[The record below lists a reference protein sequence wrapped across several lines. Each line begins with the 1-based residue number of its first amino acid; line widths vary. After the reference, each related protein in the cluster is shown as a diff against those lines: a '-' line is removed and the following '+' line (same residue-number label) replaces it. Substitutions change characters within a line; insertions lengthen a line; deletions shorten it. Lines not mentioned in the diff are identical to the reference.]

1 MNSWIKKENK
11 DREKDREKQK
21 TNWRKHDHS
30 GRNNRNNKSEF
41 TEVRAKPAS
50 GVASVVVGGMNVE
63 KFYEEMK
70 KSSFSWLENSLI

>member
-1 MNSWIKKENK
+1 MNSWVKKENK
-11 DREKDREKQK
+11 DREKDREKPR
-21 TNWRKHDHS
+21 TNWRKHDD
-30 GRNNRNNKSEF
+30 GRNNRNKSEF

>member
-11 DREKDREKQK
+11 DREKDREKEK
-21 TNWRKHDHS
+21 PRTNWRKNDD
-30 GRNNRNNKSEF
+30 GRNRNKNEF

-50 GVASVVVGGMNVE
+50 GVASVVVGGMNVD
-63 KFYEEMK
+63 KFYEDMK

>member
-11 DREKDREKQK
+11 DKERDREK
-21 TNWRKHDHS
+21 TRNNWRKHDD
-30 GRNNRNNKSEF
+30 GRNNRNSKTEY

>member
-11 DREKDREKQK
+11 DKDREKPK
-21 TNWRKHDHS
+21 SNWRKHDDG
-30 GRNNRNNKSEF
+30 GRNRNKSEF

-70 KSSFSWLENSLI
+70 KSSFSWLENSII

>member
-11 DREKDREKQK
+11 DREKPKS
-21 TNWRKHDHS
+21 NWRKHDN
-30 GRNNRNNKSEF
+30 GRNNRNNNAEF

-50 GVASVVVGGMNVE
+50 GVASVIVGGMNVE

>member
-1 MNSWIKKENK
+1 MNSWIKKEKDK
-11 DREKDREKQK
+11 DRERDKEKPR
-21 TNWRKHDHS
+21 TNWRKHDD
-30 GRNNRNNKSEF
+30 GRNKNKAEF

-50 GVASVVVGGMNVE
+50 GVASVVVGVMNVE

>member
-11 DREKDREKQK
+11 DREKDKEKPR
-21 TNWRKHDHS
+21 TNWRKNDDG

-70 KSSFSWLENSLI
+70 KTSFSWLENSLI

>member
-1 MNSWIKKENK
+1 MNSWVKKENK
-11 DREKDREKQK
+11 DREKDREKPR
-21 TNWRKHDHS
+21 TNWRKHDD

>member
-1 MNSWIKKENK
+1 MNSWIKKEKDKDKDKDK
-11 DREKDREKQK
+11 DREKPKS
-21 TNWRKHDHS
+21 NWRKYDD
-30 GRNNRNNKSEF
+30 GRNRNKSEF
-41 TEVRAKPAS
+41 TEVRTKPAS

>member
-11 DREKDREKQK
+11 DKEKEREKPRN
-21 TNWRKHDHS
+21 NWRKHDD

-50 GVASVVVGGMNVE
+50 GVASVVVGVMNVE

>member
-11 DREKDREKQK
+11 DREKDREKPRN
-21 TNWRKHDHS
+21 NWRKHDDG

>member
-1 MNSWIKKENK
+1 MNSWIKKEKPRN
-11 DREKDREKQK
+11 
-21 TNWRKHDHS
+21 NWKKNDDS

-70 KSSFSWLENSLI
+70 KSSFSWFENSLI

>member
-11 DREKDREKQK
+11 DREKDRQK
-21 TNWRKHDHS
+21 PRNNWRKNDDG
-30 GRNNRNNKSEF
+30 GRNKSEF

-63 KFYEEMK
+63 KFYDEMK

>member
-11 DREKDREKQK
+11 DREKDKEKPR
-21 TNWRKHDHS
+21 TNWRKHDD
-30 GRNNRNNKSEF
+30 GRNRNKSEF

-50 GVASVVVGGMNVE
+50 GVASVVVGGMNVD

>member
-21 TNWRKHDHS
+21 TNWRKHDDS
-30 GRNNRNNKSEF
+30 GRNNRNKSEF

>member
-11 DREKDREKQK
+11 DREKDKEKPR
-21 TNWRKHDHS
+21 TNWRKHDDG

>member
-11 DREKDREKQK
+11 DREKDREKPR
-21 TNWRKHDHS
+21 TNWRKHDDG

>member
-11 DREKDREKQK
+11 DREKDREKPRN
-21 TNWRKHDHS
+21 NWRKHDD
-30 GRNNRNNKSEF
+30 GRNRNKSEF
-41 TEVRAKPAS
+41 TEVRTKPAS

-70 KSSFSWLENSLI
+70 KSSFSWIENSLI

>member
-11 DREKDREKQK
+11 DKERDREKPR
-21 TNWRKHDHS
+21 TNWRKHDDG
-30 GRNNRNNKSEF
+30 GRNNRNSKSEF

>member
-1 MNSWIKKENK
+1 MNSWIKKEKDK
-11 DREKDREKQK
+11 DREKDKEKEK
-21 TNWRKHDHS
+21 PRTNWRKNDD
-30 GRNNRNNKSEF
+30 GRNRNKSEF

-50 GVASVVVGGMNVE
+50 GVASVVVGGMNVD

>member
-11 DREKDREKQK
+11 DREKPR
-21 TNWRKHDHS
+21 TNWKKNDD
-30 GRNNRNNKSEF
+30 GRNRNKSEF
-41 TEVRAKPAS
+41 TEVRAKPVS

>member
-11 DREKDREKQK
+11 DREKDREKPR
-21 TNWRKHDHS
+21 NHWRKHDD
-30 GRNNRNNKSEF
+30 GRNRNKSEF
-41 TEVRAKPAS
+41 TEVRTKPAS

>member
-1 MNSWIKKENK
+1 MNSWVKKENK
-11 DREKDREKQK
+11 DREKPR
-21 TNWRKHDHS
+21 TNWRKHDD
-30 GRNNRNNKSEF
+30 GRNNRNKSEF
-41 TEVRAKPAS
+41 TEVRAKPVS